1 MHSTFSMKKEPEDID
16 VDYFV
21 TPMHLMPT
29 AIGDFDSERAL
40 TIIEKNL
47 LLYITQAT
55 EGLAH

>member
-1 MHSTFSMKKEPEDID
+1 MKKEPEDID